1 MKNKEDIGNHYSK
14 YFRMVNV
21 NTEELKTIAYQLRH
35 NVYIEEFGYHEFDEY
50 DEYSLHCLLFHKPS
64 NQAIGYIRLIP
75 QIKKFNN
82 QLPIEKFYNE
92 PFDFN
97 ATRINKVE
105 RTNIGEVSRMAVMS
119 SFRRRV
125 SDNYRMDQEHL
136 KQPENIISP
145 NNRYPIN
152 YLPMCLVSAAMHFAF
167 VGNMKYCL
175 AMVEPKLA
183 ILLRRLGVQ
192 FDQIGK
198 PFEFFGT
205 RVPYVF
211 YPESTYK
218 NLSPEFRILSDKI
231 IEELSEPNVIKNTAH
246 INAR

>member
-1 MKNKEDIGNHYSK
+1 MKNKEDIGSHYSK
-14 YFRMVNV
+14 YFQIVNA
-21 NTEELKTIAYQLRH
+21 NTEELRKIAYKLRH
-35 NVYIEEFGYHEFDEY
+35 EVYIEEFGYHEFDEY

-75 QIKKFNN
+75 QIEKLNN
-82 QLPIEKFYNE
+82 QLPIEKFYGK

-97 ATRINKVE
+97 TARVNMAEK
-105 RTNIGEVSRMAVMS
+105 TNIGEVSRMAIMP
-119 SFRRRV
+119 SFRRRL
-125 SDNYRMDQEHL
+125 SDNNDRESF
-136 KQPENIISP
+136 KQSEKIAHPD
-145 NNRYPIN
+145 NRYPIN

-167 VGNMKYCL
+167 ARNIEYCL

-192 FDQIGK
+192 FDQIGQ

-205 RVPYVF
+205 RVPHVF
-211 YPESTYK
+211 YPEITYK
-218 NLSPEFRILSDKI
+218 NLTPEFRSLSDKI
-231 IEELSEPNVIKNTAH
+231 SSELSEQNVIENIAY